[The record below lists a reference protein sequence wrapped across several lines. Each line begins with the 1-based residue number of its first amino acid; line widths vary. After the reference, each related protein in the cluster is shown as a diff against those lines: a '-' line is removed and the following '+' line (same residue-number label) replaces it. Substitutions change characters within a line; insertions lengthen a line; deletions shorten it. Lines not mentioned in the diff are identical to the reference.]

1 MLKKEKLY
9 FQNTIYISIY
19 EVYLIE
25 SYKIVITIFFIKIIE
40 NLLSYQF

>member
-9 FQNTIYISIY
+9 FQNTIY

-25 SYKIVITIFFIKIIE
+25 SHKIVITVFFIKIIE